1 MRIFVAVLTVGLLA
15 GCATTKEAQ
24 VRSAL
29 TDAGLPPATAQ
40 CMAEPMARDLST
52 SQLRSISRV
61 AKVARTQVGQLTQRQ
76 VLDLFK
82 RDLDPETVGVVVRAG
97 VGCILRG

>member
-1 MRIFVAVLTVGLLA
+1 MMRAALPALILLAA
-15 GCATTKEAQ
+15 GCAATKEMQ

-29 TDAGLPPATAQ
+29 TDAGMPPATAQ

-52 SQLRSISRV
+52 GQLRSMSRV
-61 AKVARTQVGQLTQRQ
+61 AKALRDSGKTYSHRELIDILR
-76 VLDLFK
+76 

-97 VGCILRG
+97 IGCFLRG

>member
-1 MRIFVAVLTVGLLA
+1 MIRPAIIALLALAA
-15 GCATTKEAQ
+15 GCAATKEAQ

-29 TDAGLPPATAQ
+29 TDAGMPPATAQ

-52 SQLRSISRV
+52 DQLRSISRV
-61 AKVARTQVGQLTQRQ
+61 AKAVRDSGKTYSQRQ
-76 VLDLFK
+76 LIDILR

-97 VGCILRG
+97 VGCFLRG